1 MRTSEIRGVAGLV
14 LAAGASSRMPGTTK
28 LLRRWGEGVVI
39 EAVVETARRAGLGP
53 LYVVL
58 GSGPERLEARLAG
71 SEVITVSHDRWKRGR
86 FSTLGTGLAAA
97 RRSPET
103 EAAVIL
109 LGDEPGMR
117 PLTIRSVVSTWRT
130 SGAELVRARY
140 RDRPGHPVLV
150 ARAAWT
156 RAIEA
161 STKPVD
167 SRSNWERLRSLG
179 LDAREIAVDTLAP
192 IDVDDPIAL
201 TRARLRSAGGDP
213 GRSLPETS

>member
-1 MRTSEIRGVAGLV
+1 
-14 LAAGASSRMPGTTK
+14 MPGTTK

-39 EAVVETARRAGLGP
+39 EAVVDTARRAGLGP

-58 GSGPERLEARLAG
+58 GSGAETIEARLAG
-71 SEVITVSHDRWKRGR
+71 LEVITVSNDLWKRGR

-109 LGDEPGMR
+109 LGDEPGICAL
-117 PLTIRSVVSTWRT
+117 PIRSVVSTWRT
-130 SGAELVRARY
+130 NGAELVRARY

-150 ARAAWT
+150 ARTAWT

-161 STKPVD
+161 STMPVD
-167 SRSNWERLRSLG
+167 SRSTWERLRSLG
-179 LDAREIAVDTLAP
+179 LDAQEIAVDAPAP

-201 TRARLRSAGGDP
+201 TRARLRSAGAEP
-213 GRSLPETS
+213 GRSFPETS